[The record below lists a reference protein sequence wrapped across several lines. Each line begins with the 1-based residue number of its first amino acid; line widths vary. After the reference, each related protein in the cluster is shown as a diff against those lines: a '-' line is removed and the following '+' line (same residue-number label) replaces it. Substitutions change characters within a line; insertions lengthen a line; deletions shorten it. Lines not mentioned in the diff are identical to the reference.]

1 VLSPRSNG
9 LVPVIARQS
18 ATPHTSCTIDT
29 RASDLQSKQR
39 ERITD
44 LSGDQNLTELS
55 HAPETKLSFATRFQS
70 TL

>member
-1 VLSPRSNG
+1 MHDRH
-9 LVPVIARQS
+9 AHKR
-18 ATPHTSCTIDT
+18 
-29 RASDLQSKQR
+29 QSKQR